1 MARGTRRVEVRVV
14 VHVDQD
20 RMAGGSVATAICSEL
35 IGVRRTEMRG
45 RVGGAAAMVA
55 RIGGHSAIGGR
66 TLRGPMARLVGRVAR
81 RLFSLVGGLLQVVGL
96 REVAL
101 GVVLSLAAVVL
112 SVIRGLAE
120 VIWTVRLSVPSAS
133 RIACS
138 GGRVR
143 CFGIGSWS
151 DNVARGCQWW
161 IHRYRASSGG
171 LCISCGAHVAH
182 YLTLHLMRLRCLSR
196 TNKRGSP
203 SAARL
208 VVKRLTLTR
217 GRHLMQLGLNSRCSP
232 VPAGLPRG
240 LARRDPLG
248 LLSP

>member
-1 MARGTRRVEVRVV
+1 MCRWRNNVTKN
-14 VHVDQD
+14 
-20 RMAGGSVATAICSEL
+20 L
-35 IGVRRTEMRG
+35 IG
-45 RVGGAAAMVA
+45 
-55 RIGGHSAIGGR
+55 
-66 TLRGPMARLVGRVAR
+66 
-81 RLFSLVGGLLQVVGL
+81 
-96 REVAL
+96 AL
-101 GVVLSLAAVVL
+101 GVVLALAGVVL
-112 SVIRGLAE
+112 SVMLGVAE

-151 DNVARGCQWW
+151 DNVPVCISCRGT
-161 IHRYRASSGG
+161 HVNRHRASSGG

-248 LLSP
+248 LLSS

>member
-45 RVGGAAAMVA
+45 RVGGAATMVA
-55 RIGGHSAIGGR
+55 RIGGHSAIAGR
-66 TLRGPMARLVGRVAR
+66 TSRGPMARLVGRVAR
-81 RLFSLVGGLLQVVGL
+81 RLFSLVGVLLQVVGL
-96 REVAL
+96 RGVAL

-112 SVIRGLAE
+112 SVMLRLAE

-143 CFGIGSWS
+143 CFGIRSWS
-151 DNVARGCQWW
+151 DSVARGCQWW
-161 IHRYRASSGG
+161 MRRLFHVTRYRASSGG

-217 GRHLMQLGLNSRCSP
+217 GRHLMQLGLNS
-232 VPAGLPRG
+232 
-240 LARRDPLG
+240 
-248 LLSP
+248 